1 MDNTSLLRKYFQ
13 IWKTNM
19 IIKNII
25 HEDINI
31 KNIEDNAK
39 EEDIYNS
46 FDYDPYAR
54 PSHLQIDKFTNSA
67 IQQTDYLDDYGSR
80 GEYYESKQIKSKN
93 IYYNSTYEFA
103 FNY

>member
-1 MDNTSLLRKYFQ
+1 MDNTNLLRKYFQ
-13 IWKTNM
+13 LWKIN
-19 IIKNII
+19 IIVKKNIQEEAI
-25 HEDINI
+25 
-31 KNIEDNAK
+31 
-39 EEDIYNS
+39 EDIYSS